1 MTDLLFTAMQ
11 LTVSS
16 KHSADGLSLS
26 INDSSK
32 LFVKAQRQAIDGVLL
47 DGFVRL
53 KTNAD
58 SIQDHYCPVKV
69 D

>member
-1 MTDLLFTAMQ
+1 MTDFLFTAMQ

-16 KHSADGLSLS
+16 KHSVNGLSLS

-47 DGFVRL
+47 DGL
-53 KTNAD
+53 
-58 SIQDHYCPVKV
+58 
-69 D
+69 